1 LLPIGIN
8 ALFAGLGPVYFAI
21 CKSIVL
27 QRAPG
32 IAATNVTAT
41 GGDIFSTGTADNPQ
55 AISDARLRRT
65 LLEYQAILD
74 NVLLGITFTRDHVFL
89 HCNQRFSEMV
99 DWPSKELVGQSTEI
113 VHSSAQAS
121 AEFNRVAAPVLT
133 SGQRFDTELELKRRD
148 GSLFWCRMLGRAIDP
163 HDPGKGTIFITED
176 ITERKQA
183 DETRRRLLLEY
194 QAILDNASLGITF
207 TRKRVFLH
215 CNQRFSE
222 MFGWSSNELVG
233 RSTSIVYPSTQAF
246 DELTQTAGPILRD
259 GGRLD
264 LELQMMKRDGS
275 IFWCRMLAKSIDPTD
290 PRKGSIYITEDIT
303 ERKKAQQA
311 LLHARDEL
319 ELRVQE
325 RTAELAMA
333 NARLQAEIQER
344 KLAEQQIRYLANHD
358 ALTGLPNRRLLE
370 DRLVQAMEM
379 ARRNSRLVAI
389 QFIDLDRFKQIND
402 RLGHRIGDL
411 LLRAV
416 GSRLRG
422 LLRAVDTV
430 SRVGG
435 DEFVLVLP
443 DMQSTAAACDI
454 AQKVL
459 DALAQPY
466 IIEGHELTVTPSIG
480 VSIFPDDGVDAETLI
495 GCADTAMY
503 HAKNAGR
510 ANCQLFTPDMK
521 N

>member
-1 LLPIGIN
+1 
-8 ALFAGLGPVYFAI
+8 
-21 CKSIVL
+21 
-27 QRAPG
+27 
-32 IAATNVTAT
+32 
-41 GGDIFSTGTADNPQ
+41 
-55 AISDARLRRT
+55 
-65 LLEYQAILD
+65 
-74 NVLLGITFTRDHVFL
+74 
-89 HCNQRFSEMV
+89 
-99 DWPSKELVGQSTEI
+99 
-113 VHSSAQAS
+113 
-121 AEFNRVAAPVLT
+121 
-133 SGQRFDTELELKRRD
+133 
-148 GSLFWCRMLGRAIDP
+148 MLGRAIDP
-163 HDPGKGTIFITED
+163 SDPGKGTIFITED

-183 DETRRRLLLEY
+183 DEARRRLLLEY

-207 TRKRVFLH
+207 TRKRIFLH

-246 DELTQTAGPILRD
+246 DELTQTAAPILRD

-303 ERKKAQQA
+303 ERKKAQEA

-379 ARRNSRLVAI
+379 GRRNSRLVAV
-389 QFIDLDRFKQIND
+389 QFIDLDRFKPIND

-443 DMQSTAAACDI
+443 DMQSASAASEI

-466 IIEGHELTVTPSIG
+466 LIEGHELTVTPSIG
-480 VSIFPDDGVDAETLI
+480 ISIFPDDGADAETLI
-495 GCADTAMY
+495 GCADAAMY

-521 N
+521 S